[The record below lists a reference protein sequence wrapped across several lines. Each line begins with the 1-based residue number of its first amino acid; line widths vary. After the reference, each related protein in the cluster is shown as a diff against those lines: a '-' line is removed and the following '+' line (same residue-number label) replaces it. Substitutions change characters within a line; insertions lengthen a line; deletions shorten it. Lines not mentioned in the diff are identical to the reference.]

1 MFTTMLLLNF
11 KTLMMSDLQ
20 TKINPINVYSRQYKR
35 LDEQG
40 PLWNSFKNKNIISSF
55 WAKYK

>member
-1 MFTTMLLLNF
+1 MLLLNF

-40 PLWNSFKNKNIISSF
+40 PL
-55 WAKYK
+55 